1 MSYKK
6 IFSLLKKRSDLP
18 NISETV
24 YALRTLSPVKKIIFL
39 GAVLLFI
46 LSILAIAWKINAD
59 FLVDVPANGGT
70 LTEGIIGTPRFINP
84 LLAISDA
91 DRDMSALVYSGLTR
105 TDNRNGLIPDLAERY
120 TISKDGLIYTF
131 VLRPNIFWQDGEP
144 VTSDDVI
151 FTVKQ
156 AKDQNLKSPKRANW
170 EGIETERVNEK
181 TVRFILKKPYA
192 PFLENTTLGIL
203 PKHIWKDAT
212 SGRMTLSEFNIK
224 PIGSGPYKIE
234 NINKDS
240 SGIITSYTLEANKK
254 FSLGEPHINK
264 LTLKFYPSEE
274 KLISAY
280 ENGDVNSINAV
291 SPGLARKILKKE
303 SKLETFSLP
312 RVFGVFFN
320 QNNAKI
326 FSQME
331 VRKALNMATDKQ
343 EIVDKVLN
351 GFGSVSDYPLPPGAF
366 GSLGQNKEQT
376 FSLQKAKEILKRNG
390 WKIQK
395 PKKSGDETDE
405 TKEQAG
411 ENILVKKTK
420 DGTLRFEFSLS
431 TSNIPEL
438 KETAELLKTMWE
450 KLGAKVNL
458 KIFEIGD
465 LNQDVIRTRNYDA
478 LLFGEILGRNP
489 DPFVF
494 WHSSQR
500 NDPGL
505 NIAMYANVT
514 VDKLLED
521 ARVISDPK
529 KRSEKYKKFQEEV
542 VKDVP
547 AVFLYSPQFIYIV
560 PKSLLGV
567 DQIKNITVP
576 SERFAQ
582 IYKWHLNT
590 DKVWKIFAKKG
601 K

>member
-1 MSYKK
+1 MFYKK
-6 IFSLLKKRSDLP
+6 IFPLLKKRSDFP

-39 GAVLLFI
+39 GAVLIFI
-46 LSILAIAWKINAD
+46 SSLLAIAWKINAD

-91 DRDMSALVYSGLTR
+91 DRDMSSLVYSGLTR
-105 TDNRNGLIPDLAERY
+105 TDNKNGLIPDLAENY
-120 TISKDGLIYTF
+120 AISKDGLVYTF
-131 VLRPNIFWQDGEP
+131 VLRPNIFWQDGKP
-144 VTSDDVI
+144 VTSDDI
-151 FTVKQ
+151 LFTVKQ

-170 EGIETERVNEK
+170 EGIEVEKVNER

-192 PFLENTTLGIL
+192 PFLGNTTLGIL
-203 PKHIWKDAT
+203 PKHIWKDA
-212 SGRMTLSEFNIK
+212 SSERMALSEFNIK
-224 PIGSGPYKIE
+224 PVGSGPYEIE

-240 SGIITSYTLEANKK
+240 SGIITSYVLRANKK
-254 FSLGEPHINK
+254 FSLGKPHINK
-264 LTLKFYPSEE
+264 LILKFYPSEE

-280 ENGDVNSINAV
+280 ANGDVDSINAV
-291 SPGLARKILKKE
+291 SPKLARKVLKKE
-303 SKLETFSLP
+303 SRLETFSLP

-326 FSQME
+326 FSQTE

-351 GFGSVSDYPLPPGAF
+351 GFGTVDNYPLPPGAF
-366 GSLGQNKEQT
+366 GSLNKNEERK
-376 FSLQKAKEILKRNG
+376 FSLEKAKEILKRNG
-390 WKIQK
+390 WKMEDSK
-395 PKKSGDETDE
+395 NLKNE
-405 TKEQAG
+405 KEEKEK

-420 DGTLRFEFSLS
+420 NETLRLEFSLS
-431 TSNIPEL
+431 TSNSPEL
-438 KETAELLKTMWE
+438 KKTAELLKTMWQ

-465 LNQDVIRTRNYDA
+465 LNQDIIRPRKYDA

-521 ARVISDPK
+521 ARSISDPE
-529 KRSEKYKKFQEEV
+529 KRNEEYKKFQEEV
-542 VKDVP
+542 AKDVP
-547 AVFLYSPQFIYIV
+547 AVFLYSPQFIYII

-567 DQIKNITVP
+567 EQIKNITVP

-582 IYKWHLNT
+582 IYKWHLST
-590 DKVWKIFAKKG
+590 DKVWKFFAKKG